1 MEILETL
8 GIALGLASLAGI
20 NLYLTVL
27 VTGLAVRLDWISL
40 AARYAELEILGN
52 WWIIGVAGAFFV
64 VEFFADK
71 VPWLDSAWDSMHTVI
86 RPAGGILLALAALG
100 ELDPVVSVVAAL
112 LFGGVSLVTHSAKAG
127 ARLLINTSPEPVTN
141 TAASVA
147 EDGIV
152 LGGLALLG
160 VSPTVAFFVFLVLSF
175 LAGMLAVKTWKL
187 LWRGMGMIREKFR
200 RRREPA
206 VIDG

>member
-1 MEILETL
+1 
-8 GIALGLASLAGI
+8 

-187 LWRGMGMIREKFR
+187 LWRGMG
-200 RRREPA
+200 
-206 VIDG
+206 